1 MISSLML
8 GCVDAVHERL
18 VHGRRVRAL
27 AAAIAGLIPAGTR
40 VVDVGCG
47 DGVLAALIAT
57 RAPGVRMEGYD
68 VLVRRR
74 QAIPIHKFDGR
85 HLPLADGS
93 ADIVMM
99 VDVLHH
105 AADPMELLREAR
117 RVASQAVIIKDHRLS
132 KAGARA
138 ILTFMDWVGNRPQ
151 GVSLPY
157 NYWTVERWREA
168 WSRLDL
174 APNYYETSLSLYP
187 PPASWVFESGLHFVA
202 RLDKVGHS

>member
-1 MISSLML
+1 ML
-8 GCVDAVHERL
+8 SCVDSVHDRL
-18 VHGRRVRAL
+18 IYGRRVRAL
-27 AAAIAGLIPAGTR
+27 AVAIAGLIPAGAR

-47 DGVLAALIAT
+47 DGRLAALVAK
-57 RAPGVRMEGYD
+57 RAAGVRMEGYD

-74 QAIPIHKFDGR
+74 QAIPIHQFDGS
-85 HLPLADGS
+85 HLPLAENS

-105 AADPMELLREAR
+105 AADPMRLLREAR
-117 RVASQAVIIKDHRLS
+117 RVARQAIIIKDHRLS
-132 KAGARA
+132 KTGARA

-157 NYWTVERWREA
+157 NYWTAERWQEA

-174 APNYYETSLSLYP
+174 APTYYETSLSLYP
-187 PPASWVFESGLHFVA
+187 PPASWVFEAGLHFVA
-202 RLDKVGHS
+202 RLDKVVHR